1 MSNYLI
7 DIDIHQMKAPK
18 TGPTDSQNEEISL
31 EKNPNITP
39 ETNDDPFGSILP
51 STEKLFS
58 WALITLKFC
67 LVIFAFLALML
78 EWRL

>member
-1 MSNYLI
+1 MN
-7 DIDIHQMKAPK
+7 APK
-18 TGPTDSQNEEISL
+18 TSPTDSQNENKSL
-31 EKNPNITP
+31 AQNPDITP

>member
-1 MSNYLI
+1 MN
-7 DIDIHQMKAPK
+7 APK
-18 TGPTDSQNEEISL
+18 TSPPDSQNQDKSIAQ
-31 EKNPNITP
+31 NPNITP